1 MIIDCGTIAGFP
13 AVNLSFILPL
23 VCFLVVMYYG
33 FSTAKEQRA

>member
-13 AVNLSFILPL
+13 AVNLSFLLPL

-33 FSTAKEQRA
+33 HSTARAAR